1 MAVDDDIQAPPL
13 GLRSRMVRGPVAGLA
28 WLVHRRI
35 TGPRIWLEVQVGPQ
49 GPMATARQLAALR
62 RAADDPLVAGVLL
75 DVKAPPGGWATV
87 WDWRETIHH
96 LRRARRWVEAWVEQ
110 PGEATLAIAAA
121 ADRITVPEGTTVSVP
136 GVGTMATHQQ
146 AAMARLV
153 STRMAVIAAGL
164 AAGSGAVVPASRG
177 EYITGLCDSALTV
190 MEAREDEMDLAEAA
204 SIAVTAID
212 TITALR
218 AQVRA
223 GTTSGQ
229 WEHVAPGTSKQLG
242 EVVGMCS
249 MLSAQATHTVVT
261 GGGLGRRRPPRELD
275 ASPYR
280 AIAHEGPS
288 ADESKGVGR

>member
-1 MAVDDDIQAPPL
+1 MILKHPGQSLAIAKRELTASPP
-13 GLRSRMVRGPVAGLA
+13 
-28 WLVHRRI
+28 
-35 TGPRIWLEVQVGPQ
+35 
-49 GPMATARQLAALR
+49 
-62 RAADDPLVAGVLL
+62 
-75 DVKAPPGGWATV
+75 APPGQLAYIT
-87 WDWRETIHH
+87 
-96 LRRARRWVEAWVEQ
+96 RRL
-110 PGEATLAIAAA
+110 GDTLASYSRV
-121 ADRITVPEGTTVSVP
+121 ADV
-136 GVGTMATHQQ
+136 VGDAEA

-153 STRMAVIAAGL
+153 AARMAVIAAGL
-164 AAGSGAVVPASRG
+164 AAGSGEVAPASRG

-218 AQVRA
+218 DQVRA

-280 AIAHEGPS
+280 AIEHEGPS
-288 ADESKGVGR
+288 PEGSKGVGR